1 MAKAKNGDT
10 VKIHYTG
17 KLEDGTVFDTS
28 SDREP
33 IQFTIGSSQV
43 IAGLEKAVVGMN
55 LGESKTSK
63 ITADQAYGP
72 HRKEM
77 LIEVER
83 NEIPDDINLEV
94 GQHLQIPQQN
104 RRSII
109 VKVADISEEKVTLDA
124 NHPLAGKDLTFDIEL
139 VEIV

>member
-33 IQFTIGSSQV
+33 IQFTIGSNQV

-83 NEIPDDINLEV
+83 DEIPDDINLEV